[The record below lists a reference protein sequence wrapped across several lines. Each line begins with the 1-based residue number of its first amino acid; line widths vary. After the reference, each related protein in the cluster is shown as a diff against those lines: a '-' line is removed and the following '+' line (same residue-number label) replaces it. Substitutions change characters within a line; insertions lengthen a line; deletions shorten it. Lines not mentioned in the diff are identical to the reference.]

1 MVLKS
6 MVDIMNLDDTSN
18 TDSTRKDNYRD
29 KAKRGFYFV
38 FGTVFLILG
47 GVGVFLPILPT
58 TPFLLLS
65 AACYYKSSKRMHY
78 WMLNNRWFG
87 SYLRNYA
94 EGKGISLKAKLFT
107 ISLLWMLIIYA
118 VFFAVNNIII
128 QLALLSIAIGVTI
141 HLIKLPTLK
150 NDLFIK

>member
-1 MVLKS
+1 
-6 MVDIMNLDDTSN
+6 
-18 TDSTRKDNYRD
+18 
-29 KAKRGFYFV
+29 
-38 FGTVFLILG
+38 
-47 GVGVFLPILPT
+47 
-58 TPFLLLS
+58 
-65 AACYYKSSKRMHY
+65 MHY

-107 ISLLWMLIIYA
+107 ISLLWILIIYA
-118 VFFAVNNIII
+118 VFFAVDNMIV
-128 QLALLSIAIGVTI
+128 QLVLLSIAIGVTI